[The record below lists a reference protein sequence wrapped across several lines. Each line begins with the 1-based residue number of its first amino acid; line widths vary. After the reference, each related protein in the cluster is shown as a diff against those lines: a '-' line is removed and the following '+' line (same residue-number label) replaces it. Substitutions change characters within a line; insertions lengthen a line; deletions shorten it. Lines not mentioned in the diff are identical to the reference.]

1 MPSAFHDDLL
11 QARTSWDTDPLLLE
25 SSSRNLLSLPSSAT
39 GTLAA
44 DVHPYVRPAEPTP
57 DRFCAH
63 VPTCDLEGT
72 HHRPRVLGLAVAR
85 ACVALAVY
93 PVCILSRIIRYLR
106 VRVHDEDVQ
115 RPFSVKLCS

>member
-85 ACVALAVY
+85 ACAALAVH
-93 PVCILSRIIRYLR
+93 LSRIIRYL
-106 VRVHDEDVQ
+106 RVHDEDVQ
-115 RPFSVKLCS
+115 RPFSVMLCS